1 MISTNHAAVVSDQF
15 YGEPAMG
22 DNYSASHPAG
32 TQYATGVTHDNKTVS
47 ALPDAQ
53 PYLLQLPAEI
63 KVIVCNHLSFR
74 DIAALS
80 QTCTM
85 LYTFM
90 EEKKIACRKCFT
102 HHLTPTSQE
111 SFRVAANLLTLQ
123 EFTAWLRRFSDDQ
136 QFIEYALSVHGN
148 QYFPEFLFFLMMQFT
163 INCRFLE
170 ITATKSIEYSNAAV
184 VYGSF
189 SPNGRHILTTNSSSG
204 MIHSVNDQGQWEMKM
219 TIPSTSTPGSE
230 PSFSANSRHVVTAGH
245 PHNLTTTGWKYPIEI
260 YDFSDDGKWTKAI
273 AIPHCWES
281 RCLSATFF
289 NKSQNI
295 TLVSGDDEKKLTIY
309 GMDNNG
315 NWSPDPVSSQKF
327 WVQKIAHSP
336 DGLHGVTFQH
346 HQWQEDMEFSTIGFF
361 AISGSDWRMR
371 NEFDC
376 KYVYK
381 LVFSPDNRHMV
392 AVHPKKAKIYGIDS
406 NGQWELKKTIR
417 HKYGDGGH
425 HNSRYFH
432 YYPSFH
438 WATFSPNGRYLAT
451 ASMHCQKVKISGL
464 HSDSYQWY
472 DITTINHDSDVN
484 MVAFSSDSRHLV
496 TGSDDCSAKLYG
508 LEAIDRWYL
517 KKTLSHNDAVMCADF
532 SPDGS
537 HLVTGCCN
545 GQIKLYGMLADRT
558 WVEKGMVWS
567 KSSETDFKRISSV
580 KFSPC
585 GFQILVGS
593 AYGLATLYT
602 LDDAQLKGLHV

>member
-1 MISTNHAAVVSDQF
+1 MISTNHADLVSGQF
-15 YGEPAMG
+15 YDEPARG
-22 DNYSASHPAG
+22 DNHSAVHLPG
-32 TQYATGVTHDNKTVS
+32 TQRTTHDSKTVS
-47 ALPDAQ
+47 AVPDTQ

-63 KVIVCNHLSFR
+63 MVIVCNPLSFR
-74 DIAALS
+74 DIAALR
-80 QTCTM
+80 QTCKM
-85 LYTFM
+85 LYTLM
-90 EEKKIACRKCFT
+90 EEEKIACRKCFT
-102 HHLTPTSQE
+102 HRLTPTSQE
-111 SFRVAANLLTLQ
+111 SFRAAANLLTRQ
-123 EFTAWLRRFSDDQ
+123 EFTAWLRGFSDDQ
-136 QFIEYALSVHGN
+136 QFIEYALSVRGH

-189 SPNGRHILTTNSSSG
+189 SPNGRHILTTNSSWG
-204 MIHSVNDQGQWEMKM
+204 RIHSVNDQGQWEMKI
-219 TIPSTSTPGSE
+219 TIPSSSTPGSE
-230 PSFSANSRHVVTAGH
+230 SSFSPNSRHVVTAGH
-245 PHNLTTTGWKYPIEI
+245 PHYLITTGWKYPIEI
-260 YDFSDDGKWTKAI
+260 YDFSNDGKWTKAI
-273 AIPHCWES
+273 AIPHYWNSC
-281 RCLSATFF
+281 CLSATFF
-289 NKSQNI
+289 NRSQNI
-295 TLVSGDDEKKLTIY
+295 TLVSGDGKKKLTIY

-327 WVQKIAHSP
+327 WVRKIAHSP
-336 DGLHGVTFQH
+336 DGLHGVTFRYH
-346 HQWQEDMEFSTIGFF
+346 EAEVEEDMDFSTIEFF
-361 AISGSDWRMR
+361 AISGSDWRWR

-376 KYVYK
+376 KHVYK

-406 NGQWELKKTIR
+406 NGQWELKKTIQ
-417 HKYGDGGH
+417 HQYGGSCH

-432 YYPSFH
+432 YYPSFP

-464 HSDSYQWY
+464 HPDSHQWY
-472 DITTINHDSDVN
+472 AMRTIDHRRDVN
-484 MVAFSSDSRHLV
+484 MVAFSPDSRHLV

-537 HLVTGCCN
+537 HLVTGCGN

-558 WVEKGMVWS
+558 WVEKGTAWS
-567 KSSETDFKRISSV
+567 KSSETNFKRISSV

-602 LDDAQLKGLHV
+602 LKDAQLKGFPV